1 MQESEALGTRRHPR
15 KLYPT
20 LQGCSIAAN
29 AADFESAQCGSIP
42 YTLICFMSKGG
53 DLLDVN
59 AITTIIG
66 TLGFPIVACIA
77 LFWKLEKEQE
87 LHREEVDK
95 LSTVINE
102 LKVALTELTTYMKT
116 GA

>member
-1 MQESEALGTRRHPR
+1 MASTGIFDILE
-15 KLYPT
+15 
-20 LQGCSIAAN
+20 
-29 AADFESAQCGSIP
+29 FGSIP
-42 YTLICFMSKGG
+42 GTLISVLCLKGG

-59 AITTIIG
+59 AVTTLIG

-77 LFWKLEKEQE
+77 LFWKLEQEQE

-95 LSTVINE
+95 LSAVIND

>member
-1 MQESEALGTRRHPR
+1 MASTGIFDIL
-15 KLYPT
+15 K
-20 LQGCSIAAN
+20 
-29 AADFESAQCGSIP
+29 FGSIP
-42 YTLICFMSKGG
+42 CTLISVLCLKGG

-59 AITTIIG
+59 AVTTLIG

-77 LFWKLEKEQE
+77 LFWKLEQEQE

-95 LSTVINE
+95 LSAVIND